1 MRHPDFPV
9 PPQATA
15 FASWEASLRLAFA
28 RRGERTV
35 LATCRHRGPLRVQ
48 KALYPEGESVCHV
61 VMLHPPAGIAGGDVL
76 DIDIDLGADAHAVL
90 TTPGAT
96 KWYKS
101 LGRTATQRVAIR
113 AEAGARLDWLPQEN
127 IVFNQACPI
136 IEQTL
141 DLAPGATAIGWDT
154 TMLGRHAAGESWAE
168 GRIAMRT
175 ELRCNGL
182 PLWIESAAFDAQSPM
197 LGATTGMAGFH
208 VVGTLWAVGEGAT
221 DALAEAMAEH
231 LPYNDTLRAGVT
243 CLMHDSQDTPGLP
256 NVLLLRVLARRPE
269 DARALLSQTWL
280 TLRQPIHGVA
290 GRPLRL
296 WAT

>member
-9 PPQATA
+9 PPQTDS

-28 RRGERTV
+28 RREARTV
-35 LATCRHRGPLRVQ
+35 LASCRHHGPLRVQ
-48 KALYPEGESVCHV
+48 KALYPEGEGVCHV

-76 DIDIDLGADAHAVL
+76 DIDIELGAQSHAVL

-101 LGRTATQRVAIR
+101 RGRTATQRVAIR
-113 AEAGARLDWLPQEN
+113 LEAGARLDWLPQEN
-127 IVFNQACPI
+127 IVFNQARPI
-136 IEQTL
+136 IELAL
-141 DLAPGATAIGWDT
+141 DMAPGASAIGWDT
-154 TMLGRHAAGESWAE
+154 TMLGRHAAGESWAD
-168 GRIAMRT
+168 GHIVMRT
-175 ELRCNGL
+175 DLRCGGR
-182 PLWIESAAFDAQSPM
+182 PLWIESAAFDAQSP
-197 LGATTGMAGFH
+197 LLNATTGMAGFH

-221 DALAEAMAEH
+221 EALAETMAEH

-243 CLMHDSQDTPGLP
+243 CLMHDSQDAPGLP

-280 TLRQPIHGVA
+280 ALREPMHGVA

-296 WAT
+296 WST